1 MFLTQIL
8 ATIISGIVNYSTAHY
23 LLVNTRNICT
33 PENPEWKCPST
44 SSFYSASVIW
54 GLIGP
59 AQMFGSSSIYY
70 PLLFAFLIG
79 AILPIPGWL
88 LMKGFPQ
95 YKWLEYI
102 HFPVLFS
109 GLNQLPAAPAGEFP
123 SWFAVGFF
131 FNFILYRY
139 AHAWWL
145 RYAYLFSAAMSCG
158 VAIGAILIYFIL
170 ENNNIYFPTWWG
182 TGGITGDGCPL
193 ASANFSSDIPTYAP
207 Y

>member
-1 MFLTQIL
+1 
-8 ATIISGIVNYSTAHY
+8 
-23 LLVNTRNICT
+23 
-33 PENPEWKCPST
+33 
-44 SSFYSASVIW
+44 
-54 GLIGP
+54 
-59 AQMFGSSSIYY
+59 MFGSSSIYY
-70 PLLFAFLIG
+70 PLLFCFLIG
-79 AILPIPGWL
+79 TILPVPGWL

-95 YKWLEYI
+95 YKWLGYI
-102 HFPVLFS
+102 HFPVLFA
-109 GLNQLPAAPAGEFP
+109 GLSQLPLAPAGEYP

-139 AHAWWL
+139 AHSWWL

-158 VAIGAILIYFIL
+158 VAVCAILIYFTF

-193 ASANFSSDIPTYAP
+193 ASANFSGDLPTYAP